1 MKVPTVGHSQSVSFN
16 VTPLIDIVFLLIIF
30 FLVASHVAR
39 SEAVEPVDLPL
50 ASELDQADENP
61 NRIVITVLAN
71 RTLHLS
77 GQQVTLAELE
87 NAILGGAQNS
97 DRPLDVRIRADRTA
111 TYAEIEPILLICAE
125 FGVTQIGFHAL
136 PKRGPST

>member
-111 TYAEIEPILLICAE
+111 TYAEIEPILLICAK

-136 PKRGPST
+136 PKRGPSA